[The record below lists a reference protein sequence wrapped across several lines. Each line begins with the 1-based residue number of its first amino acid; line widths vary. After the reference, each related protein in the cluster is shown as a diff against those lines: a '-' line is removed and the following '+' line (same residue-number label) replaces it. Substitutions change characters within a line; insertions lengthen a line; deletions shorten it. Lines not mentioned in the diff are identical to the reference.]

1 MSNRKEKLKIIDSK
15 GFHYE
20 VVIEHQP
27 HHGFSNALYLDRIIG
42 QVELNKLRE
51 PFSDDDAE
59 WEAYEERFGEWKD
72 EILVNMARICKSYFD
87 EHGG

>member
-1 MSNRKEKLKIIDSK
+1 
-15 GFHYE
+15 
-20 VVIEHQP
+20 VIEHQP
-27 HHGFSNALYLDRIIG
+27 HHGFSNALYRDRIIG

-72 EILVNMARICKSYFD
+72 EIMVNMERICKSYFD
-87 EHGG
+87 EHGR